1 MEDCWAC
8 GKSQYRNSAIVV
20 KGGDMKLKHGRV
32 ALQVIRGTTDSTAD
46 ICINL
51 ISRYRS
57 TNTQRR
63 FPEENM
69 ASEISRN
76 ADWGRAINEQNE
88 REKGR
93 KDSEIG
99 QRVAQIHIPFSS

>member
-1 MEDCWAC
+1 
-8 GKSQYRNSAIVV
+8 
-20 KGGDMKLKHGRV
+20 MKLKHKRV
-32 ALQVIRGTTDSTAD
+32 ALQVTRGTTDSIAD
-46 ICINL
+46 MYINL

-69 ASEISRN
+69 ASKLSRN
-76 ADWGRAINEQNE
+76 ADRGRAINEQNE

-93 KDSEIG
+93 KDSEID
-99 QRVAQIHIPFSS
+99 QRIAQIHIPFSS

>member
-1 MEDCWAC
+1 
-8 GKSQYRNSAIVV
+8 
-20 KGGDMKLKHGRV
+20 MKLKHKRI
-32 ALQVIRGTTDSTAD
+32 ALQVMRVTTDSIAD
-46 ICINL
+46 MYINL

-93 KDSEIG
+93 KGSEIDS
-99 QRVAQIHIPFSS
+99 RVAQIHIPFSS

>member
-1 MEDCWAC
+1 
-8 GKSQYRNSAIVV
+8 
-20 KGGDMKLKHGRV
+20 MKLKRKRV
-32 ALQVIRGTTDSTAD
+32 ALQVTRSTTDSTAD
-46 ICINL
+46 MYINL

-69 ASEISRN
+69 ASEISRH
-76 ADWGRAINEQNE
+76 ADRGRAINEQNE

-93 KDSEIG
+93 KDSEID
-99 QRVAQIHIPFSS
+99 QRIAQIHIPFSS